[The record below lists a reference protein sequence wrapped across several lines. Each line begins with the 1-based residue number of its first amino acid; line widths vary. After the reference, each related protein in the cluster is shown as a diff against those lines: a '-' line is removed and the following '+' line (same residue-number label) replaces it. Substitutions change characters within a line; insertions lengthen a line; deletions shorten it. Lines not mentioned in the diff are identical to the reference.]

1 MFWGQSRVESR
12 VECTVVVVVACTSSG
27 FLDRRHARQNEPSM
41 EIREPKIRILRPL
54 WHADSDGDFA
64 VFGGHHRMGVKV
76 ERFLKVRGRKR

>member
-1 MFWGQSRVESR
+1 
-12 VECTVVVVVACTSSG
+12 
-27 FLDRRHARQNEPSM
+27 M